1 MSEFMQMDRRSL
13 LQSAFALVGASV
25 ALSACDFGSL
35 GSRGTFTFDDNQRA
49 LVSAIADTFVPKT
62 DTAGAVEAG
71 VPKAFEGL
79 LSNWAKP
86 ETKDLLLAAID
97 KIDAAAQKA
106 KGKNFADLTPAD
118 RVALLTPID
127 VEGLKVNPDAPKLG
141 GMAAMM
147 AGPAY
152 MDPGYAKLKSL
163 LVTLYYTSE
172 AALTQELPYNHN
184 PGKFVPSIPVTDK
197 TRPAAGGM
205 F

>member
-1 MSEFMQMDRRSL
+1 MMSEMMHMDRRSL

-35 GSRGTFTFDDNQRA
+35 GSKGTFTFDDKQRA

-71 VPKAFEGL
+71 VPKVFEGL

-86 ETKDLLLAAID
+86 ETKDLLLAAMD
-97 KIDAAAQKA
+97 KIDAGAKA
-106 KGKNFADLTPAD
+106 KGKGFVDMSPKERLAFLTPYD
-118 RVALLTPID
+118 VA
-127 VEGLKVNPDAPKLG
+127 GLKIDEKAPKLSG
-141 GMAAMM
+141 LAAMF

-152 MDPGYAKLKSL
+152 MDPGYSKLKTL
-163 LVTLYYTSE
+163 LVSLYYTSE

-184 PGKFVPSIPVTDK
+184 PGKFVPSMPITDK
-197 TRPAAGGM
+197 TRPASGGM

>member
-86 ETKDLLLAAID
+86 ETRELLLAAID
-97 KIDAAAQKA
+97 KIGAGKDGKA
-106 KGKNFADLTPAD
+106 FIDMTPAE
-118 RVALLTPID
+118 RVAYLTPID
-127 VEGLKVNPDAPKLG
+127 IEALKPDPNAPKMG
-141 GMAAMM
+141 GMMAMM
-147 AGPAY
+147 AGPVV
-152 MDPGYAKLKSL
+152 MDPGYSKLKTL
-163 LVTLYYTSE
+163 LVSLYYSSE

-184 PGKFVPSIPVTDK
+184 PGAFQPSVPVTAD
-197 TRPAAGGM
+197 TRPASGGM

>member
-1 MSEFMQMDRRSL
+1 MSEYMHMDRRSL

-25 ALSACDFGSL
+25 ALSACDFGGL
-35 GSRGTFTFDDNQRA
+35 GSKGTFTFTDKQRA

-86 ETKDLLLAAID
+86 ETKELLLAAID
-97 KIDAAAQKA
+97 KIGAGKDGKA
-106 KGKNFADLTPAD
+106 FVDMSPAE
-118 RVALLTPID
+118 RLAYLTPID
-127 VEGLKVNPDAPKLG
+127 IEGLKIDPKAPKLSG
-141 GMAAMM
+141 LAAMF

-152 MDPGYAKLKSL
+152 IDPGYGKLKTL
-163 LVTLYYTSE
+163 LVSLYYSSE
-172 AALTQELPYNHN
+172 AALTEELPYNHN
-184 PGKFVPSIPVTDK
+184 PGAFKPSVPVAAD
-197 TRPAAGGM
+197 TRPASGGM